1 MRRYYGACVY
11 AGIIDV
17 IMIALFVWFK
27 WIYEP
32 RQWRARMDKRRARL
46 ERDVSMRDLQEM
58 TPRES
63 ATVSHDFLAA
73 GDGAA
78 TARHLDLARASKDVL
93 EAGFRDCN
101 KGLRIDLDFEGLGLT
116 LPAPL
121 SRTILRGVRGR
132 IRPGRVTAVM
142 GPSGAGEQG
151 ASESSTRRCQC
162 REMSRRHHVTHRS
175 LAGKTTFLSVLMGK
189 VQRTCGELKINGSR
203 AWACAL
209 PPSLHAAAAAS
220 VGHRAHADPLFAV
233 RSRRHLPLQED
244 HRLRAPGAQGRG
256 YPSEGSAAGFSTPC
270 CCLYCRMTR

>member
-78 TARHLDLARASKDVL
+78 TARHLDLARDSKDVL

-175 LAGKTTFLSVLMGK
+175 RRQDDLPLGAHGEGAAHVRRAQD
-189 VQRTCGELKINGSR
+189 QRQPCVGMR
-203 AWACAL
+203 PPAL
-209 PPSLHAAAAAS
+209 PPCC
-220 VGHRAHADPLFAV
+220 
-233 RSRRHLPLQED
+233 
-244 HRLRAPGAQGRG
+244 
-256 YPSEGSAAGFSTPC
+256 C
-270 CCLYCRMTR
+270 CCLSGSSSTC